1 MKRYFF
7 VTGSINV
14 DLSVKVRRFPE
25 PGETVAGTSFSSSFG
40 GKGANQAV
48 ALARLSGDR
57 SDRVLMAGK
66 TGTDAQGV
74 AYRSWLTEC
83 GIDTG
88 FVQESGQPT
97 GRALIEIDDSG
108 ANRIVVV
115 SGANGDLES
124 EWWKQAFRSFSA
136 VKSPSD
142 AVFLFQLEIPL
153 GVVQTGIADAHAAGA
168 LVILDPAPAQALPDE
183 LYPSIDYITPNESET
198 FVLTGVRPLDD
209 ASAKKAADILLQR
222 GTHGAIV
229 KAGENGS
236 WYFDRTERWHCPAF
250 PVAVKDTTAAGD
262 SFNAGFAWAIA
273 EGMSVSES
281 LRFANAVGGLSTTRV
296 GAQEAMPDIS
306 TVQALLRAWPKIV
319 PRRL

>member
-14 DLSVKVRRFPE
+14 DLSVKVGRFPE
-25 PGETVAGTSFSSSFG
+25 PGETVAGTSFSTAFG

-57 SDRVLMAGK
+57 RDRVLMAGK
-66 TGTDAQGV
+66 TGADAPGI
-74 AYRSWLTEC
+74 AYRAWLTEC
-83 GIDTG
+83 GIDIG
-88 FVQESGQPT
+88 FVQESGLTT
-97 GRALIEIDDSG
+97 GTALIEIDDSG

-115 SGANGDLES
+115 SGANGDLDTG
-124 EWWKQAFRSFSA
+124 WWKQAFRSFSA
-136 VKSPSD
+136 VKSPTD
-142 AVFLFQLEIPL
+142 AIFLFQLEIPFD
-153 GVVQTGIADAHAAGA
+153 VVQTGIADAHAAGA
-168 LVILDPAPAQALPDE
+168 LIMLDPAPAQALPDE

-198 FVLTGVRPLDD
+198 FTLTGVRPLDD
-209 ASAKKAADILLQR
+209 ASAKKAANMLLEK
-222 GTHGAIV
+222 GTQAAII

-236 WYFDRTERWHCPAF
+236 WYFDRTECWHCPAF
-250 PVAVKDTTAAGD
+250 PVEVKDTTAAGD

-273 EGMSVSES
+273 EGKSVSES
-281 LRFANAVGGLSTTRV
+281 LRFANAVGGLSTTRF

-306 TVQALLRAWPKIV
+306 TVQALLRAWPKIS